1 MRPPTTGLALR
12 PARTLRLLAACGV
25 AGPALFTLAWIVLG
39 LLRPGYD
46 PVAQFI
52 SELAERG
59 APGAPPMIA
68 AFLALGARTLAF
80 SVGLHRGIAGGRGAP
95 LGPALVA
102 VFGACTIGSGLFR
115 CDPGCGGASLSN
127 TLHTA
132 ITHAGLGALVLATLL
147 LPFRLARD
155 GRWRDLRPYSWLT
168 GLVATAIF
176 ASGFERFGGAGLG
189 QRLFIG
195 LLFLWLAVMA
205 ARLLRLARQA
215 PA

>member
-1 MRPPTTGLALR
+1 
-12 PARTLRLLAACGV
+12 
-25 AGPALFTLAWIVLG
+25 
-39 LLRPGYD
+39 
-46 PVAQFI
+46 
-52 SELAERG
+52 
-59 APGAPPMIA
+59 MIA
-68 AFLALGARTLAF
+68 AFLALGALTLAF
-80 SVGLHRGIAGGRGAP
+80 SAGLHRGIDGGRGSP

-127 TLHTA
+127 TLHTV

-168 GLVATAIF
+168 GLGATAIF
-176 ASGFERFGGAGLG
+176 AAGFERFGGAGLG